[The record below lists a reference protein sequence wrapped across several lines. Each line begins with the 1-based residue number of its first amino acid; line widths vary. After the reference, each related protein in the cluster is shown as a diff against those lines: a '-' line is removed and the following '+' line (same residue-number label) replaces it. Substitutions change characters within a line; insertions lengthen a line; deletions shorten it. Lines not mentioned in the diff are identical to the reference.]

1 MRELQ
6 YLFVFI
12 LMQLQLAGAQ
22 YSTATSDTSSST
34 TSSSMGTSSPS
45 AVQTVDVGEHGFSFD
60 PDTLKVAPGGKVEF
74 HFYPGNHSVAQ
85 ASFNKPCHPMND
97 SSIFSGFIAPST
109 GESDTVFTV
118 TVNDTNPIWYYCGQI
133 GHCQAGMVG
142 VINPPASG
150 SDTLEAFKSAASNAN
165 GDSVPSRVQGGTL
178 STSSPKSSSTST
190 SETSTH
196 STSTHSNTATTSAS
210 PTTTNS
216 PSPTATN
223 IAGNLQASTDS
234 SIVFILTLVAFVL
247 FM

>member
-1 MRELQ
+1 MAQLQ
-6 YLFVFI
+6 YLFAFI
-12 LMQLQLAGAQ
+12 LVQLQLAGAQ
-22 YSTATSDTSSST
+22 DSTATSNTSSST
-34 TSSSMGTSSPS
+34 STAMGTASPS

-85 ASFNKPCHPMND
+85 ASFSKPCHPMND
-97 SSIFSGFIAPST
+97 SSFFSGFIAPTT

-118 TVNDTNPIWYYCGQI
+118 TVNDTKPIWYYCGQV

-150 SDTLEAFKSAASNAN
+150 SDSLEAFKSAASNAN
-165 GDSVPSRVQGGTL
+165 GDSVPSKVQGGTL

-196 STSTHSNTATTSAS
+196 SSTATTSAS

-223 IAGNLQASTDS
+223 IAGNLQASADS
-234 SIVFILTLVAFVL
+234 SIVFVLVLMAFGF

>member
-1 MRELQ
+1 MKELQ

-12 LMQLQLAGAQ
+12 LMQLRLAGAQ
-22 YSTATSDTSSST
+22 DSTATSDTSGST

-45 AVQTVDVGEHGFSFD
+45 AVQTVDVGEHGFRFD

-85 ASFNKPCHPMND
+85 ASFNQPCHPMND
-97 SSIFSGFIAPST
+97 SSIFSGFIAPTT

-190 SETSTH
+190 SETST
-196 STSTHSNTATTSAS
+196 STHSNTATTSAS

>member
-1 MRELQ
+1 MTQLQ
-6 YLFVFI
+6 YLFAFI
-12 LMQLQLAGAQ
+12 LVQLQLAGAQ
-22 YSTATSDTSSST
+22 DSTATSNTSSST
-34 TSSSMGTSSPS
+34 TSTAMGTTRPS

-85 ASFNKPCHPMND
+85 ASFSKPCHPMND
-97 SSIFSGFIAPST
+97 SSFFSGFIAPTT
-109 GESDTVFTV
+109 GESDTVFSV
-118 TVNDTNPIWYYCGQI
+118 TVNDTKPIWYYCGQV

-165 GDSVPSRVQGGTL
+165 GDSVPSTVQGGTL
-178 STSSPKSSSTST
+178 STSSPKSSATST
-190 SETSTH
+190 SETSTQ
-196 STSTHSNTATTSAS
+196 STSSHSSTATTSAS

-223 IAGNLQASTDS
+223 IAGNLQASTES
-234 SIVFILTLVAFVL
+234 SIVFVLALMAFGF

>member
-1 MRELQ
+1 MTQLQ
-6 YLFVFI
+6 YLFAFI
-12 LMQLQLAGAQ
+12 LMQLQLAIAQ
-22 YSTATSDTSSST
+22 NSTTTSDTSSST
-34 TSSSMGTSSPS
+34 TSISIGTASPS

-60 PDTLKVAPGGKVEF
+60 PDTLKVDPGGKVEF

-85 ASFNKPCHPMND
+85 ASFSNPCHPMND
-97 SSIFSGFIAPST
+97 SSFFSGFIAPAT

-118 TVNDTNPIWYYCGQI
+118 TVNDTKPIWYYCGQV

-150 SDTLEAFKSAASNAN
+150 SDTLDAFKSAASNAN
-165 GDSVPSRVQGGTL
+165 GDSVPSNVQGGTL
-178 STSSPKSSSTST
+178 STSSPKSSATST

-196 STSTHSNTATTSAS
+196 STNTPSSTATTSAS

-223 IAGNLQASTDS
+223 IAGNLQATTDS
-234 SIVFILTLVAFVL
+234 SIFFVL
-247 FM
+247 ALMTFGFFM